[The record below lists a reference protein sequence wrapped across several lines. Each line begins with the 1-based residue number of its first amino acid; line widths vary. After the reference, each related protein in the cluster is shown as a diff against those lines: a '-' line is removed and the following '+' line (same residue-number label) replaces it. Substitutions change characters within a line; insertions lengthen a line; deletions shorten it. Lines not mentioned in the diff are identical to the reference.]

1 MWHRMGDTIVVQQ
14 TAFDHERSRVE
25 TEWTFIG
32 VTGERD
38 VRDSSI
44 RVYSYAE
51 LTTLL
56 REIGF
61 TSFDAYDTT
70 TGEPFGLGAD
80 RLTLVATK
88 PT

>member
-1 MWHRMGDTIVVQQ
+1 VLQQ
-14 TAFDHERSRVE
+14 THFDHDTSRVD
-25 TEWTFIG
+25 TEWTFIAG
-32 VTGERD
+32 DGGRE

-56 REIGF
+56 RDAGF
-61 TSFDAYDTT
+61 DAFDAYDTT
-70 TGEPFGLGAD
+70 SGEPFGLGAD

-88 PT
+88 PR